1 MKLTEK
7 KSTYAD
13 AATQIMQV
21 LISLEKSH
29 YVVVKKGVAQKL
41 SENELDETVRAMN
54 GWELEDGKLKK
65 SFRFSNFVE
74 AFGFMTRIAL
84 EAEKMNHHPDWSNV
98 YNTVTIKL
106 STHDAGGITDYD
118 IKLAKVIDNIDQ

>member
-1 MKLTEK
+1 MIISVMSQMKYK
-7 KSTYAD
+7 
-13 AATQIMQV
+13 
-21 LISLEKSH
+21 
-29 YVVVKKGVAQKL
+29 KL

-54 GWELEDGKLKK
+54 GWELKDGKLKK

-84 EAEKMNHHPDWSNV
+84 EAEKINHHPEWSNV

-118 IKLAKVIDNIDQ
+118 VKLANIIDNINQ

>member
-1 MKLTEK
+1 MIISVMSKMKYK
-7 KSTYAD
+7 
-13 AATQIMQV
+13 
-21 LISLEKSH
+21 
-29 YVVVKKGVAQKL
+29 KL

-54 GWELEDGKLKK
+54 GWELKDGKLKK

-84 EAEKMNHHPDWSNV
+84 EAEKINHHPEWSNV

-118 IKLAKVIDNIDQ
+118 VKLANIIDKINHK

>member
-1 MKLTEK
+1 MIIAVVSQMKYK
-7 KSTYAD
+7 
-13 AATQIMQV
+13 
-21 LISLEKSH
+21 
-29 YVVVKKGVAQKL
+29 KL

-54 GWELEDGKLKK
+54 GWELKDGKLKK

-84 EAEKMNHHPDWSNV
+84 EAEKMDHHPDWSNV

-106 STHDAGGITDYD
+106 STHDASGITDYD
-118 IKLAKVIDNIDQ
+118 IKLAKIIDNINQ

>member
-1 MKLTEK
+1 MIISVMSQMKYK
-7 KSTYAD
+7 
-13 AATQIMQV
+13 
-21 LISLEKSH
+21 
-29 YVVVKKGVAQKL
+29 KL

-54 GWELEDGKLKK
+54 GWELKDGKLKK

-84 EAEKMNHHPDWSNV
+84 EAEKINHHPDWSNV

-118 IKLAKVIDNIDQ
+118 IKSSKYHRQH